1 VKGQLDMTEILSGK
15 PHVSRR
21 RVLRD
26 GAFFAG
32 GAVFAGGVFLAA
44 PASAKVSQKGVSY
57 QATPKGA
64 ARCDNC
70 KFWQPPAAC
79 KVVEGVISPAGWCT
93 LYAVK

>member
-1 VKGQLDMTEILSGK
+1 MTNPRAGRSI
-15 PHVSRR
+15 VISRR
-21 RVLRD
+21 GLLRR

-32 GAVFAGGVFLAA
+32 GAVVAGGILVAA

-70 KFWQPPAAC
+70 KFWKPPAAC
-79 KVVEGVISPAGWCT
+79 TLVDGVISPAGWCT
-93 LYAVK
+93 LYAKK

>member
-1 VKGQLDMTEILSGK
+1 MTEIVGGK
-15 PHVSRR
+15 AHVSRR
-21 RVLRD
+21 HVLRD
-26 GAFFAG
+26 AAFFAG
-32 GAVFAGGVFLAA
+32 GAVVAGGVFLAA

-64 ARCDNC
+64 ARCDKC

-79 KVVEGVISPAGWCT
+79 KVVEGAISAAGWCS